1 MATLSGMN
9 FIVFGILVLAI
20 VLYFTKEIRD
30 EGFFDNTG
38 ALINLAS
45 TEAFGMSPGTM
56 DQLSSTRVTSRKEDE
71 IEDQIYDNLTLQGII
86 NMTESGYNDTDY
98 ASAHLSY

>member
-1 MATLSGMN
+1 MN